1 MVFLLPMPK
10 LGMTM
15 VTGKL
20 LRYLVSEGDSIKKG
34 DIIMEIETDK
44 VSIKAE
50 SPFEGVL
57 LKIIAQ
63 KGEVI
68 PVNNTVALIGKLGED
83 LTEALKQVEKE
94 KQQAPPPKPAARAKK
109 TENAKPAGAAGKVL
123 ASPRAKALA
132 EQYGIDLST
141 VTGTKPGGEL
151 VEADVIRAMAQR
163 QGSRPAPPVKIH
175 PDLTVKEEVDVG
187 GIRKVIADRM
197 YYSLQSSA
205 QLTLTLDVDM
215 SEAGPFRTRV
225 MKETGEHISFTDVL
239 IFATAAALSKYPKF
253 NASVDPSGEYYSLI
267 QNINIGIAT
276 AADKGLLVP
285 VLRDADKRSLPEIAK
300 AARDLTSRTRGDK
313 IGLDELAG
321 GTFTITNLGMF
332 GIDGFTPIVNPPEIA
347 ILGVGQIT
355 EKPVASK
362 GAVIVHPIMVLS
374 LSFDH
379 RIIDGHE
386 GALFLQ
392 DLKQTLESPQ
402 KLTQLHNRMMFREV
416 QATQVQAVAKGQLD
430 ALAIVIG
437 CGPAGQAFAERMTEL
452 GGKIIVV
459 EKDQL
464 GGTCLNRGC
473 IPVRA
478 ISRTLQLKHEI
489 ELAQEKGLGLSVSN
503 STLDFHQVITHK
515 NELVQ
520 TLREGLIRS
529 FEGQKIE
536 VLPGTAQVLG
546 PNEVEIQT
554 KEGKVRKKAK
564 YIIIATG
571 AHYTALPAIPRT
583 KTKTVPASS
592 DELLELAE
600 IPASLLLVGNDFI
613 TATFASIF
621 AELGSKVTILC
632 PTARLLPDFED
643 DVVDG
648 LIEELGFLDVKVMT
662 NVQVVGVS
670 RTKVTYK
677 GDKADQSA
685 EATLVANLSDRA
697 GNGADLNLETLG
709 VPIKDGFI
717 TVTNGFETGVSSV
730 YAIGDVTSSP
740 WRLSHK
746 ASEEGRVLAEV
757 LMGNK
762 LNINYAAIPKIVF
775 SRPMVAAVGMTEAQ
789 LKDRKTPYKVIRF
802 PVARNS
808 FAHVF
813 GEIGGMI
820 KILMDPNSGV
830 ILGVSIIGIF
840 ASELIAECALA
851 IKERMTLEQLALVP
865 QVHPSIAEL
874 LKDAMYA
881 FRNQVDKE

>member
-15 VTGKL
+15 VTGKML
-20 LRYLVSEGDSIKKG
+20 AWLKAEGDSIKKC

-50 SPFEGVL
+50 SPFEGTL
-57 LKIIAQ
+57 LKIIAP
-63 KGEVI
+63 KGTVVPI
-68 PVNNTVALIGKLGED
+68 NNTIALIGKPGED

-94 KQQAPPPKPAARAKK
+94 KQAAPPPKPSVRARKAEK
-109 TENAKPAGAAGKVL
+109 AKPVGPAGKML
-123 ASPRAKALA
+123 ASPRARALA
-132 EQYGIDLST
+132 QQYGIDLST
-141 VTGTKPGGEL
+141 VSGSMPGGEV
-151 VEADVIRAMAQR
+151 VEADVIKAMAQR
-163 QGSRPAPPVKIH
+163 QGSRPPPPVKLH
-175 PDLTVKEEVDVG
+175 PDLTIKEDVDVE

-215 SEAGPFRTRV
+215 SEAGQFRARV
-225 MKETGEHISFTDVL
+225 MKETGEHISYTDVL
-239 IFATAAALSKYPKF
+239 IFATAAALGKYPKF

-285 VLRDADKRSLPEIAK
+285 VLRDANKKSLPEIARG
-300 AARDLTSRTRGDK
+300 ARDLTSRTRGDK

-392 DLKQTLESPQ
+392 ELKQTLESGQ
-402 KLTQLHNRMMFREV
+402 KLTRLHNRMMFREV
-416 QATQVQAVAKGQLD
+416 QATQVQAVVKGQLD
-430 ALAIVIG
+430 ALTIVIG

-452 GGKIIVV
+452 GGKVLVV
-459 EKDQL
+459 EKDLL

-478 ISRTLQLKHEI
+478 IGRTLQLKHEV
-489 ELAQEKGLGLSVSN
+489 ELAQEKGLGLTVTN
-503 STLDFHQVITHK
+503 STLDFPQVIAHK

-520 TLREGLIRS
+520 TLRDGLVRS

-536 VLPGTAQVLG
+536 VIHGSARVIG

-564 YIIIATG
+564 YLVIATG
-571 AHYTALPAIPRT
+571 AHYAALPPIPR
-583 KTKTVPASS
+583 TKTVPASS
-592 DELLELAE
+592 DELLELPE
-600 IPASLLLVGNDFI
+600 IPSSLLLVGNDYI
-613 TATFASIF
+613 TTTFASIF

-632 PTARLLPDFED
+632 STARLLPDFEE

-677 GDKADQSA
+677 GDKADQSV
-685 EATLVANLSDRA
+685 EAALVANLGNRA
-697 GNGADLNLETLG
+697 GNGADLGLEAIG
-709 VPIKDGFI
+709 VPMKDGFI
-717 TVTNGFETGVSSV
+717 TVANGFETGLPSI
-730 YAIGDVTSSP
+730 YAIGDITSSP

-762 LNINYAAIPKIVF
+762 LSINYAAIPKIVF
-775 SRPMVAAVGMTEAQ
+775 SRPMVAAVGTTETQ
-789 LKDRKTPYKVIRF
+789 LKARKSPYKVILF

-813 GEIGGMI
+813 GEIGGMV
-820 KILMDPNSGV
+820 KILTDPNSAV

-840 ASELIAECALA
+840 ASEIIAECALA

-874 LKDAMYA
+874 LKDAMYT
-881 FRNQVDKE
+881 FRNQVEKE

>member
-1 MVFLLPMPK
+1 MPK

-15 VTGKL
+15 QTGKV
-20 LRYLVSEGDSIKKG
+20 LRFLVNEGDNVKKG

-50 SPFEGVL
+50 SPFEGTL
-57 LKIIAQ
+57 LRIIAK
-63 KGEVI
+63 KGDVI
-68 PVNNTVALIGKLGED
+68 PINHTVALIGKPGED

-94 KQQAPPPKPAARAKK
+94 KQQTPPPKPATRAKK
-109 TENAKPAGAAGKVL
+109 AEKAKQAGPAGKVL

-132 EQYGIDLST
+132 EKYGIDLST
-141 VTGTKPGGEL
+141 IIGSKPGGEL
-151 VEADVIRAMAQR
+151 VEADVIQAIAQR
-163 QGSRPAPPVKIH
+163 QGSRLTPPVKLH

-205 QLTLTLDVDM
+205 QLTLTCDVDM
-215 SEAGPFRTRV
+215 SEVGPFRARV

-239 IFATAAALSKYPKF
+239 IFATAAVLGKYPKF
-253 NASVDPSGEYYSLI
+253 NASVDPSGDYYSLI

-285 VLRDADKRSLPEIAK
+285 VLRDADKKSLPEIAK
-300 AARDLTSRTRGDK
+300 VARDLTSRTRGDK
-313 IGLDELAG
+313 IGLDELTG

-347 ILGVGQIT
+347 ILGVGQIID
-355 EKPVASK
+355 KPVASK
-362 GAVIVHPIMVLS
+362 GAIIVHPIMVLS

-392 DLKQTLESPQ
+392 ELKQILESPQ
-402 KLTQLHNRMMFREV
+402 YLTQLHNRMMFCEV

-452 GGKIIVV
+452 GGKVVVV
-459 EKDQL
+459 ERDLL
-464 GGTCLNRGC
+464 GGTCLNHGC

-478 ISRTLQLKHEI
+478 ISRTLQLKHEL
-489 ELAQEKGLGLSVSN
+489 ELAQEKGLGLSVTN
-503 STLDFHQVITHK
+503 SALDFHQMITHK

-520 TLREGLIRS
+520 TLREGLVRS

-536 VLPGTAQVLG
+536 VIQGTALVIG
-546 PNEVEIQT
+546 PNEVEVQN
-554 KEGKVRKKAK
+554 KDGKVRKKAK

-571 AHYTALPAIPRT
+571 AHYTTLPAIPRT
-583 KTKTVPASS
+583 KTKTMPASS
-592 DELLELAE
+592 EELLDLVE
-600 IPASLLLVGNDFI
+600 IPASLLLVGYDYI

-632 PTARLLPDFED
+632 PSARLLPDFET

-648 LIEELGFLDVKVMT
+648 LIEELGFLDVKIQT
-662 NVQVVGVS
+662 NVQVVGAS
-670 RTKVTYK
+670 RTKVTFK
-677 GDKADQSA
+677 GDKTDESA
-685 EATLVANLSDRA
+685 EAILVANLSQQA
-697 GNGADLNLETLG
+697 GNGGNLGLEALG
-709 VPIKDGFI
+709 VPMKEGFI
-717 TVTNGFETGVSSV
+717 MVTNGFETGVQSV
-730 YAIGDVTSSP
+730 YAIGDVTSNP

-746 ASEEGRVLAEV
+746 ASEEGRVLAEL

-762 LNINYAAIPKIVF
+762 LSVNYAAIPKIVF
-775 SRPMVAAVGMTEAQ
+775 SRPMVAAVGMTESL
-789 LKDRKTPYKVIRF
+789 LKDRKSPYKVLIF

-813 GEIGGMI
+813 GEIGGMV
-820 KILMDPNSGV
+820 KILTDPNNGV

-851 IKERMTLEQLALVP
+851 IKEKMTLEQLALVP

-881 FRNQVDKE
+881 FRNQVNKA